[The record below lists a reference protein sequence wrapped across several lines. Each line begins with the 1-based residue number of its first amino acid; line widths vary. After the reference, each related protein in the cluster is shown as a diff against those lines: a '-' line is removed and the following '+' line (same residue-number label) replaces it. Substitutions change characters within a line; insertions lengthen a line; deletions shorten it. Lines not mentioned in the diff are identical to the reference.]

1 MMVICSLS
9 SSCTTTIPCSH
20 RELHERNS
28 VCDWK
33 GCHVSHPR
41 TCVEES
47 SAKLIAFIAEVKA
60 MGKLEELKALLK
72 EPRKRKPTT
81 IPADQVSTPLP
92 DAISPAGVKH
102 KTSRKKEA

>member
-33 GCHVSHPR
+33 GCHVAHPR
-41 TCVEES
+41 TCVEET
-47 SAKLIAFIAEVKA
+47 SAKLITFVAEVKA
-60 MGKLEELKALLK
+60 MGKLEELRALLK
-72 EPRKRKPTT
+72 EPRKR
-81 IPADQVSTPLP
+81 IPRAPVSPNP
-92 DAISPAGVKH
+92 AISTTGARP
-102 KTSRKKEA
+102 KTTRKKEA

>member
-1 MMVICSLS
+1 MVICDHAHE
-9 SSCTTTIPCSH
+9 CDKECNH
-20 RELHERNS
+20 RVMHDHTS
-28 VCDWK
+28 ICDWT
-33 GCHVSHPR
+33 GCTWQHPR
-41 TCVEES
+41 KCIEES
-47 SAKLIAFIAEVKA
+47 TGKIMAFVSEVRA